1 MDAVLELADL
11 AAEQWGLVTA
21 AQARALGVSN
31 QTAARL
37 TERGTLER
45 LAYGVYRVTG
55 APAGPLDELRAA
67 WLAIEPARRAAERVQ
82 DEVPVVVSHR
92 AAAAAVYG
100 YGDLDGDTY
109 EFTTPRRRQSR
120 RPDVRFHRADMDPG
134 DWVVLDG
141 LPVTTP
147 ERTIV
152 DLAATRIDGGHL
164 AGLVRDAITGYAVDE
179 DELAARLRPYAHHY
193 GAPLGDGSRMIEAL
207 LDQAGIPASPQV
219 TSAAV
224 RAALASGMTSGIA
237 DTTGIAAAFAL
248 ANSPAM
254 ESISRALAHANSP
267 AMESLQRVIAHA
279 NAPAL
284 ESIRRMIAQ
293 INAPAME
300 AARKAMMAA
309 VPKVTLPEGSVP
321 KVTVPK
327 ELMPKIPPI
336 DVGMYAALAQ
346 LAAAAGNTDAEADT
360 ETDTETNAGLA
371 PETEPRTDETED
383 GPE

>member
-1 MDAVLELADL
+1 MDGLLELADL

-21 AQARALGVSN
+21 AQARGLGVSN

-67 WLAIEPARRAAERVQ
+67 WLAIEPSRRAGERVQ

-100 YGDLDGDTY
+100 YGDLDGDAY

-120 RPDVRFHRADMDPG
+120 RPDVRFHRADVDPG
-134 DWVVLDG
+134 DWTVVDG

-152 DLAATRIDGGHL
+152 DLAAARIDGGHL
-164 AGLVRDAITGYAVDE
+164 AGVVRDAITGYSVDE

-193 GAPLGDGSRMIEAL
+193 GAPLGDGAGMIQAL
-207 LDQAGIPASPQV
+207 LDQAGMPVSSQV
-219 TSAAV
+219 ASAAV
-224 RAALASGMTSGIA
+224 RAALASGMSAGV
-237 DTTGIAAAFAL
+237 DTAGIAAALAL
-248 ANSPAM
+248 ANKPAM
-254 ESISRALAHANSP
+254 ESISRAVAEANAP
-267 AMESLQRVIAHA
+267 ATELLRRAIADA

-284 ESIRRMIAQ
+284 ESLQRVISQ
-293 INAPAME
+293 INAPVMD
-300 AARKAMMAA
+300 AARQAMMAA
-309 VPKVTLPEGSVP
+309 VPKVTLPEGIVP

-336 DVGMYAALAQ
+336 DVGTYAALAQ
-346 LAAAAGNTDAEADT
+346 LAAAAGTAGREDDAETDAGVVPA
-360 ETDTETNAGLA
+360 
-371 PETEPRTDETED
+371 TEPRTDETED
-383 GPE
+383 GPQ

>member
-21 AQARALGVSN
+21 AQARGLGVSN

-37 TERGTLER
+37 TTRGTLER

-82 DEVPVVVSHR
+82 DGATVVVSHR

-120 RPDVRFHRADMDPG
+120 RPDVRFHRAEVDPG
-134 DWVVLDG
+134 DCAVVDG

-152 DLAATRIDGGHL
+152 DLAAARIDGGHL

-193 GAPLGDGSRMIEAL
+193 GAALGDGAGMIEAL
-207 LDQAGIPASPQV
+207 LDQAGMPVSPQV
-219 TSAAV
+219 ASAAV
-224 RAALASGMTSGIA
+224 RAALASVMSSGM
-237 DTTGIAAAFAL
+237 DTTGIAAVLAL
-248 ANSPAM
+248 ANRPAT
-254 ESISRALAHANSP
+254 ESISGAIAQANSP
-267 AMESLQRVIAHA
+267 AMESLRRAIADA

-284 ESIRRMIAQ
+284 ESLQHVIAQ

-300 AARKAMMAA
+300 AARQAMMAA
-309 VPKVTLPEGSVP
+309 VPKVTLPEGVVP

-327 ELMPKIPPI
+327 ELMPKFPRV
-336 DVGMYAALAQ
+336 DVGAYAALAQ
-346 LAAAAGNTDAEADT
+346 LAAAAGTTGDEDDAET
-360 ETDTETNAGLA
+360 GAGLV
-371 PETEPRTDETED
+371 PTTEPRSDDTED
-383 GPE
+383 GV